1 MERKVSMNSQRA
13 MKKNTFSYLNYMS
26 YCPRYRSRTSRKAFK
41 SLIRN
46 RQIIS
51 MKQTSKE
58 HALWLSIVQDMRNHE
73 SVGEYGFDA
82 YISQL
87 SLLQDTGSTLRIQYP
102 EDLPITWVEIN
113 YQQNIINAAARV
125 LDAARKL
132 EFVMAGQEASAQQDE
147 ETLELSAKVSAKSA
161 TKSSERPRT
170 KKTTRG
176 SQSARTGIN
185 ADYIFE
191 NFVQGPCNSFAYA
204 TANAIAN
211 NEAKLYNPLFIHG
224 GSGLGK
230 THLLHAIGNAIAS
243 KQDGK
248 KVLYVTSED
257 FTNAYIEAMSK
268 SGSAKGDALSN
279 FRRKYRNADILLIDD
294 VQFLASKEK
303 TQEEFFHT
311 FNALFASGKQII
323 LSSDCPASE
332 ITTMDVRLTSRFEQ
346 GMTACIARPC
356 LETRIA
362 ILRHKRKLWKSDMIS
377 DEILEFLAKS
387 ITCSVRRLEAA
398 LIRVASYAS
407 FTHRSPSIT
416 DVRMQ
421 LRDLIRDEEKQ
432 EVSIEDIQEQVA
444 RVFGLKVTDLSS
456 PRRTAK
462 IAHPRQIAMYLS
474 RRFTQMS
481 LQSISSAFGK
491 RDHGTVIHATRTVE
505 QKMQKDPALRD
516 LISRMCSTLA

>member
-1 MERKVSMNSQRA
+1 
-13 MKKNTFSYLNYMS
+13 
-26 YCPRYRSRTSRKAFK
+26 
-41 SLIRN
+41 
-46 RQIIS
+46 
-51 MKQTSKE
+51 MKQSSKE
-58 HALWLSIVQDMRNHE
+58 HALWQSIVQDMRNHE
-73 SVGEYGFDA
+73 SVGEYGFEA

-87 SLLQDTGSTLRIQYP
+87 SLLQDTGSALRIQYP

-132 EFVMAGQEASAQQDE
+132 EFVMEGQETSAQQEDE
-147 ETLELSAKVSAKSA
+147 GFKLDAKSS
-161 TKSSERPRT
+161 TKTTERPRA
-170 KKTTRG
+170 KKSSRA
-176 SQSARTGIN
+176 SQSAKTGIN

-204 TANAIAN
+204 AANAIAN

-243 KQDGK
+243 KCDGK

-377 DEILEFLAKS
+377 DEILEFLAKN

-432 EVSIEDIQEQVA
+432 EVSIEEIQEQVA
-444 RVFGLKVTDLSS
+444 RVFDLKVADLSS

-474 RRFTQMS
+474 RRFTQLS

-516 LISRMCSTLA
+516 LISRMCSSLA